1 MNRAL
6 RSLAAAVLSGLALAP
21 TASADTATADLFAAR
36 DACGTGN
43 NDRLDFNLGGYTDAC
58 GSLAQPVVAT
68 TATFASANLNPLFGL
83 DTTRNAVISV
93 TGSSRE
99 SLGYGIGD
107 QVVEVTLTAK
117 DTKNKTVTLFTGS
130 QTKAAAQ
137 MLGGAN
143 YTATF
148 QVPLAGKAG
157 PFKSYV
163 LDVSMG
169 GAIGAGYLSTGGD
182 TLVSLPVADDAI
194 IFPPE
199 EEF

>member
-1 MNRAL
+1 MHLSRYLTAAL
-6 RSLAAAVLSGLALAP
+6 LAGLLMAPAAA
-21 TASADTATADLFAAR
+21 ADTATADLFAAR
-36 DACGTGN
+36 DDCGGTDN
-43 NDRLDFNLGGYTDAC
+43 PRLDFSLGGYSDAC
-58 GSLAQPVVAT
+58 GSLGQPVAHT
-68 TATFASANLNPLFGL
+68 EESFASANLNPLFEL

-107 QVVEVTLTAK
+107 QVIEVTLTAK
-117 DTKNKTVTLFTGS
+117 DTKNKLVTLFSGS
-130 QTKAAAQ
+130 QTKPAAA

-143 YTATF
+143 YTAEF
-148 QVPLAGKAG
+148 QVPLAGKPG
-157 PFKSYV
+157 PFKSYT
-163 LDVSMG
+163 LDISMG
-169 GAIGAGYLSTGGD
+169 GSIGAGYLSTGGD